1 MKVLIA
7 TQETQGQRDSDFF
20 WTKPGELVT
29 FGLVC
34 GRGKGD
40 IDDGCGCQ
48 RCMTG
53 VFTHKGTTTVKVVN
67 SSMTRR
73 ELVNALFA
81 RLIEAY
87 KLDPT
92 DEAVRKMAEE
102 EAERVVTVARKFRS
116 GDVLEIR
123 GDKFNKRKNKIDKV
137 VDM

>member
-1 MKVLIA
+1 MKVLVA
-7 TQETQGQRDSDFF
+7 TQETQGQRKSDFF

-34 GRGKGD
+34 GGGRGH

-67 SSMTRR
+67 SSMSRTR
-73 ELVNALFA
+73 LVNTLLA
-81 RLIEAY
+81 RLVEAY

-92 DEAVRKMAEE
+92 DNVVRKMAED
-102 EAERVVTVARKFRS
+102 EAERILTTARRFRS

-123 GDKFNKRKNKIDKV
+123 GTKIQKRGAA
-137 VDM
+137 